1 MKFNE
6 RASDPLQVV
15 DPWAKY
21 SKSRQRG
28 PKVADKQAEVVR
40 LTVDYSFFHSKGS
53 EVPHITVD
61 QLFQGFPAVATCS
74 FDDGHGLVAEVLGRS
89 LSTKAQGLLLTGNP
103 PSDFD
108 ITKCG
113 NAAVVVVPVWL
124 NQKPAAVQC
133 VLFQT
138 GDLQIEYHAGKAI
151 KTSTPSGAVDCTLF
165 HVYRDET
172 PVEMWDA
179 FDGIAAFFRV
189 LGFNS
194 TSHLRQVWS
203 VSFYERNR
211 KTTQQKGTYLHC
223 FLKVADSKHLEL
235 LRLSGLKGFYCSSR
249 SADRGA
255 DMRYKVVWLEGLTH
269 DEAYQKTSTYH
280 KPRRSCS
287 C

>member
-1 MKFNE
+1 MAAVKKALEAKDVWVQLKHLATQHSIVLVKFNE

-28 PKVADKQAEVVR
+28 PKAADKQAEVVR
-40 LTVDYSFFHSKGS
+40 LTVDYTFFHSKGL
-53 EVPHITVD
+53 EVPPITVD
-61 QLFQGFPAVATCS
+61 QLFQGFPGVATCS
-74 FDDGHGLVAEVLGRS
+74 FDDGHSLVAEVLGRS

-151 KTSTPSGAVDCTLF
+151 KTSTPSGAVDCTLLF

-172 PVEMWDA
+172 PVEMWDT
-179 FDGIAAFFRV
+179 FDGIAAFLRV
-189 LGFNS
+189 SSVL
-194 TSHLRQVWS
+194 TPHLTCVKFGQCP
-203 VSFYERNR
+203 F
-211 KTTQQKGTYLHC
+211 TKGTG
-223 FLKVADSKHLEL
+223 
-235 LRLSGLKGFYCSSR
+235 RLPTKKEHTF
-249 SADRGA
+249 
-255 DMRYKVVWLEGLTH
+255 MVF
-269 DEAYQKTSTYH
+269 
-280 KPRRSCS
+280 
-287 C
+287 